1 MKQIITI
8 ILLVFS
14 TTTFAQSLT
23 GRLIDKADG
32 SPLVGANIYWQNSTT
47 GTFTNNDGTFEI
59 PFVPERN
66 ELIINYIGYENDTLS
81 IAEGENN
88 LLFEMGADEGSTFSE
103 VVISTQRTGTYTTND
118 PTKIEVITEGELAK
132 AACCDLAGCFE
143 TQASVQPVTTNAVTN
158 AKELRILG
166 LSGVYNQLLFD
177 GLPMIQG
184 LGYTYG
190 VSSYPGTLVNR
201 IYIAKGANSIL
212 QGFEGMSGQIN
223 VIPKQPQNTDGI
235 LLNAFANSNGVHQLN
250 ANYTHKSE
258 QGWTSFTSAHISRPG
273 FRRDVNDD
281 NFLDFPLVER
291 QAIYHKIQTKSVT
304 EGLFSEVGLRYWH
317 ETRTGGEKNFDKK
330 IHKGSSEVYGQHI
343 AISQPEIYTKT
354 GYILSDKQQVKFIG
368 AAFFHQ
374 QNSYFGI
381 IPYTGLQQFA
391 YANLQYEHEY
401 GDEGEHN
408 VKAGLSYRH
417 SNIKETIDEAAM
429 LQQNR
434 IPGFFVENISNFE
447 KFKLITGMRW
457 DVHQEFGGFMT
468 SRFGLNYNIAENT
481 ELRFAAGTGWRTASV
496 YAENPSLLA
505 SSREVIFEE
514 ELRPEQSANLGV
526 NIVHKEFW
534 TNLVATFTADYYYTQ
549 FSNQIFPDYD
559 RAPGQAILANFTDP
573 SASNTFQAEANL
585 KYLEQ
590 YEFKFAYNFLNV
602 FREIDGKKTALPF
615 NSKHRL
621 LTTFSYQPL
630 SKKWHFDT
638 NIHWSGRQ
646 RLPDTNGYP
655 ERYQQDDYSQSFT
668 LVNAQYTYKLGE
680 SIDLYGG
687 CENIFNFRQAD
698 PILAADDPFGTYFDT
713 AFNWGPTIGRE
724 IYVGV
729 RYRLR

>member
-8 ILLVFS
+8 ILLALS
-14 TTTFAQSLT
+14 TATFAQSLT
-23 GRLIDKADG
+23 GKLIDKADG
-32 SPLVGANIYWQNSTT
+32 SPLVGANIYWENSST
-47 GTFTNNDGTFEI
+47 GTFTNNDGEFDI
-59 PFVPERN
+59 PFVAERN
-66 ELIINYIGYENDTLS
+66 QLIVSYIGYENDTLT
-81 IAEGENN
+81 IADGQNN
-88 LLFEMGADEGSTFSE
+88 LLFEMGQDKGSTFSE
-103 VVISTQRTGTYTTND
+103 VVISTQRADTYTTND
-118 PTKIEVITEGELAK
+118 ATKIEVITEGELAK

-143 TQASVQPVTTNAVTN
+143 TQASVQPVTTNVVTN

-190 VSSYPGTLVNR
+190 VSSYPGTLVNK
-201 IYIAKGANSIL
+201 IFIAKGANSVL

-223 VIPKQPQNTDGI
+223 VIPKQPQNEEGW
-235 LLNAFANSNGVHQLN
+235 LLNAYANSNGIHQFN
-250 ANYTHKSE
+250 ANYAYKAP
-258 QGWTSFTSAHISRPG
+258 QGWSSFTSAHISRPG
-273 FRRDVNDD
+273 FRRDANDD

-304 EGLFSEVGLRYWH
+304 EGLFSEVALRYWH
-317 ETRTGGEKNFDKK
+317 ETRTGGEKDFDRK
-330 IHKGSSEVYGQHI
+330 IHRGSSEVYGQDV

-354 GYILSDKQQVKFIG
+354 GYIFSDKQQIKFMG

-374 QNSYFGI
+374 QNSYYGI
-381 IPYTGLQQFA
+381 TAYTGLQQFA
-391 YANLQYEHEY
+391 YANLQFEQSY
-401 GDEGEHN
+401 GDASEHN

-417 SNIKETIDEAAM
+417 STIKETVAERVM

-434 IPGFFVENISNFE
+434 VPGFFMENVSRFE
-447 KFKLITGMRW
+447 KFKLITGVRW

-468 SRFGLNYNIAENT
+468 SRFGVNYNVADNT
-481 ELRFAAGTGWRTASV
+481 ELRFSAGTGWRVASV

-514 ELRPEQSANLGV
+514 ALQPEQSANFGF

-534 TNLVATFTADYYYTQ
+534 TDWVGTFTADYYHTN

-559 RAPGQAILANFTDP
+559 RAPGQAILTNFTGP
-573 SASNTFQAEANL
+573 SASNTFQAEGNL
-585 KYLEQ
+585 KYLDQ
-590 YEFKFAYNFLNV
+590 YEFKLAYNFLNV
-602 FREIDGKKTALPF
+602 FREIDGEKVALPF

-621 LTTFSYQPL
+621 LATFSYEPI

-638 NIHWSGRQ
+638 NIHFNGRQ

-655 ERYQQDDYSQSFT
+655 ERYQQEQFSRPFT
-668 LVNAQYTYKLGE
+668 LVNAQFTYKFGE
-680 SIDLYGG
+680 NIDLYGG
-687 CENIFNFRQAD
+687 CENIFNFRQPD
-698 PILAADDPFGTYFDT
+698 PILAADDPFGEFFDT

-729 RYRLR
+729 RYRLK